1 MPVYIYSNGY
11 NFDNRELSDHPELLN
26 CLRNNR
32 LTSKCLDAV
41 YNEDYRGMAVLEI
54 GYADI
59 ELNINVGDNNAPSPE
74 YFICQRYGDYAWNW
88 DSLGYADEFIP
99 IEEAK
104 PRVNWCSPFLD
115 IELARD
121 MERVLRAVHET
132 NGWDITVPWNDER
145 SHA

>member
-1 MPVYIYSNGY
+1 MPMYMYSRHY
-11 NFDNRELSDHPELLN
+11 HFDNRGLSDDPKLLN

-32 LTSKCLDAV
+32 LSHECFDRAQ
-41 YNEDYRGMAVLEI
+41 NEDYRAIALLEI

-59 ELNINVGDNNAPSPE
+59 ELNVGATDDGDPVLE
-74 YFICQRYGDYAWNW
+74 YYICRRYGDYSW
-88 DSLGYADEFIP
+88 DWESHGYADDFIP
-99 IEEAK
+99 LEEAK

-115 IELARD
+115 IALARD